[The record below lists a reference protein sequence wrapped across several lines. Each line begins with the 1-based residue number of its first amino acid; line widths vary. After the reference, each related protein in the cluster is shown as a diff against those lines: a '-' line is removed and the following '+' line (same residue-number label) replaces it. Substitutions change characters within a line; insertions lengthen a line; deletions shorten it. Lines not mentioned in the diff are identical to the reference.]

1 MKAGKIKPFV
11 DVAKLEKRVKQLED
25 SLGLVEERVRR
36 LLNEAADR
44 ATERLERA
52 TTRPPPPLAPIPKGD
67 SEE

>member
-1 MKAGKIKPFV
+1 MTSRQIKPVV
-11 DVAKLEKRVKQLED
+11 DVVKLQRRVKQLED

-52 TTRPPPPLAPIPKGD
+52 TTRPPPPLSPIPKGET
-67 SEE
+67 EE